1 MKIISVFNNKGGVGK
16 TTYIYHIAH
25 LLERSGKKVLLVDL
39 DSQCNLSA
47 YCLSDAD
54 LERSWRSER
63 GNSIWNAIERV
74 YAGLGD
80 IRTRQPTRLIKNH
93 RHGEY
98 NNIFLIPGDVMLTS
112 YEDRLGDTW
121 SAARGGDPLALR
133 VQSAIHRYI
142 LWCAEHVSADVVLL
156 DLGPNL
162 GSLNRAVLASSD
174 YFIVPVSPDLFSIR
188 GTENLGNK
196 LNIWRTGWDQCNQN
210 NHDTKID
217 LPHGRP
223 IFVGYV
229 KQQHNVRENSTG
241 MTRGWNIFGDRLEQA
256 VQDNIVGRLRPAGQ
270 VFEWEDGA
278 FDLGS
283 IPNLHSLIPYSQEA
297 RKPIFDCTGSDGLT
311 GAHISRAR
319 DSESHFTPIIETL
332 MAVIDS

>member
-25 LLERSGKKVLLVDL
+25 LLERSGKRVLLVDL
-39 DSQCNLSA
+39 DSQCNLSS
-47 YCLSDAD
+47 YCLTDSE
-54 LERSWRSER
+54 LERSWRPDR

-74 YAGLGD
+74 YSGLGD
-80 IRTRQPTRLIKNH
+80 IRVRQPTQLIKRH
-93 RHGEY
+93 RHGQY
-98 NNIFLIPGDVMLTS
+98 NNLFLVPGDVMLTS

-142 LWCAEHVSADVVLL
+142 LWCAENVSADVVLL

-174 YFIVPVSPDLFSIR
+174 YFVVPVSPDLFSIR

-196 LNIWRTGWDQCNQN
+196 LQIWRSGWDQCNENGSQ
-210 NHDTKID
+210 HGID

-223 IFVGYV
+223 IFIGYV
-229 KQQHNVRENSTG
+229 KQQHNIRENAAG
-241 MTRGWNIFGDRLEQA
+241 MTRGWNIFGNRLEEA
-256 VQDNIVGRLRPAGQ
+256 VQENIVSRLSSIQQ
-270 VFEWEDGA
+270 VFEWEDGGY
-278 FDLGS
+278 DLGS
-283 IPNLHSLIPYSQEA
+283 IPNLHSLVPYSQEA
-297 RKPIFDCTGSDGLT
+297 RKPIFDCTGADGLT

-319 DSESHFTPIIETL
+319 DSVDHFRPIMETL
-332 MAVIDS
+332 SVVIES